1 MSARIIDVDSTWFS
15 GTKSDCDP
23 AIVPLGAAWNT
34 INMINVGGLLSC
46 RPGYRCIT
54 NFPEGKLQGAA
65 LFRPRIGLEQML
77 VVIDGRVYVAEY
89 PFRNFR
95 LIENLLFSPFAK
107 QIFFMQAE
115 QSANRLTSDLD
126 SAIELIDTR
135 RIMFMQD
142 GGSTAP
148 AWYDGS
154 NSGHLRDDPF
164 GTPIGGPMAW
174 SGDRLWVANGSSVF
188 ASDIANPFSFR
199 EQIYLGGKTSFTFSG
214 DVTAFAIT
222 PSVDTPQLM
231 VFTEQNTSILQSNIR
246 ERDLWLVT
254 NDFQREIFRTGCV
267 SHRSVV
273 SHYGSLSWF
282 SQSGFVNFNAA
293 TTTYISSYLPQRDN
307 ELMISKR
314 SMSDDLSLVAGAAYG
329 QFILMSVP
337 SEDSF
342 NKQTW
347 CLNGAAFQTLNDAS
361 QPSWVGYWLGTRP
374 VEWVYGDIAGAE
386 RIYHVS
392 FDTDGQNRLWEC
404 FRPERLDNDCPI
416 MWAVF
421 SRGYFGPT
429 SPAGKPPTMP
439 CRFNF
444 VEVALTAVEETLDVA
459 MFFAGSQRGAFKRCF
474 TKQIS
479 VARGS
484 LDYEHEVTAQSD
496 LFSFKPQSRR
506 HRSEEVTLQSDDT
519 DTGSCPV
526 EDRAIENIDDSF
538 QALIVGHG
546 PATIRWIKAFAS
558 PEQQEQYAGEAPCN
572 DESPVNGS
580 RYDGVLETGETL
592 QEVINKL
599 DQFREDHFDAHQT
612 MTVTGFGFSAT
623 GVGNSESIVSQEA
636 ADRVALRIAQKQAEF
651 EILRSTPPTLSLG
664 LGDAQ

>member
-1 MSARIIDVDSTWFS
+1 MPHLIDIDTTFFQ
-15 GTKSDCDP
+15 GAKSDADP
-23 AIVPLGAAWNT
+23 AILPLGYYWSG
-34 INMINVGGLLSC
+34 INVINVGGVISC

-65 LFRPRIGLEQML
+65 LFRPRIGLEQII

-95 LIENLLFSPFAK
+95 LIENLLFSSFAK
-107 QIFFMQAE
+107 QIFFTQAE
-115 QSANRLTSDLD
+115 QSANRLTGDLD

-222 PSVDTPQLM
+222 PSVDTPQLL

-246 ERDLWLVT
+246 ERDQWLVT

-293 TTTYISSYLPQRDN
+293 ATTYISSYLPQRDN

-329 QFILMSVP
+329 QFVLMSVP

-342 NKQTW
+342 NRQTW
-347 CLNGAAFQTLNDAS
+347 CLNGAAFQTLNDVS
-361 QPSWVGYWLGTRP
+361 QPSWNGYWLGTRP
-374 VEWVYGDIAGAE
+374 VEWVYGNIAGAE

-416 MWAVF
+416 MWAVQT
-421 SRGYFGPT
+421 RGYFGPT
-429 SPAGKPPTMP
+429 SGKKPPTMP
-439 CRFNF
+439 CRLNF
-444 VEVALTAVEETLDVA
+444 FEVALTSVEEQLDIA
-459 MFFAGSQRGAFKRCF
+459 IFWAGSQRGAFKRCM

-484 LDYEHEVTAQSD
+484 LDFEIEVTAQSD

-506 HRSEEVTLQSDDT
+506 HRSEEVTLQPHDT
-519 DTGSCPV
+519 DTLSCPV
-526 EDRAIENIDDSF
+526 EDRLIENRDDSF

-558 PEQQEQYAGEAPCN
+558 PELEENDAGEAPCE
-572 DESPVNGS
+572 DENPVNGS
-580 RYDGVLETGETL
+580 RYDGVLESATSL
-592 QEVINKL
+592 QEVIDKL
-599 DQFREDHFDAHQT
+599 DSFREDHFDAHQT
-612 MTVTGFGFSAT
+612 TTVTGFGFEAV